1 GPEQILFNGTNST
14 VTAAAGA
21 PLTVRCSADCNPA
34 CTVTWWNTSR
44 HRLVTGHREA
54 VLFTPAVDRSG
65 QYTCHVNN
73 THGNKSRNLTLDKP
87 SAASAVRINVPTVAV
102 LCVITVVV
110 AVAIAISLHR
120 HRAKKRE
127 HSCSADA
134 DNEEQAQQDP
144 SHLYSKVT
152 KRRRERREDVY
163 TPVKF
168 MNLMYGAPRSSEK
181 EALIN
186 NSGERNADGLIYAD
200 LDLVEPPLVD
210 GTFVVHRKEEP
221 VVYEEIDFSLTPG
234 PQLPDKLWEVEE
246 GQNFC
251 E

>member
-1 GPEQILFNGTNST
+1 M
-14 VTAAAGA
+14 AASSC
-21 PLTVRCSADCNPA
+21 PRSVH
-34 CTVTWWNTSR
+34 V
-44 HRLVTGHREA
+44 
-54 VLFTPAVDRSG
+54 VLYLG
-65 QYTCHVNN
+65 QYICDVNN
-73 THGNKSRNLTLDKP
+73 SHGNKSRNLKLDKP
-87 SAASAVRINVPTVAV
+87 TPDVPIEPTVAV

-127 HSCSADA
+127 HPCSAEA

-144 SHLYSKVT
+144 RHLYSKVT

-163 TPVKF
+163 KPVQLI
-168 MNLMYGAPRSSEK
+168 NLMYGAPRPSER

-200 LDLVEPPLVD
+200 LDLVEPLLVD
-210 GTFVVHRKEEP
+210 GTFVVHSKEKP
-221 VVYEEIDFSLTPG
+221 VVYEEIDFSLMPG

-251 E
+251 K

>member
-1 GPEQILFNGTNST
+1 MSLA
-14 VTAAAGA
+14 TAA
-21 PLTVRCSADCNPA
+21 VFS
-34 CTVTWWNTSR
+34 
-44 HRLVTGHREA
+44 
-54 VLFTPAVDRSG
+54 
-65 QYTCHVNN
+65 
-73 THGNKSRNLTLDKP
+73 
-87 SAASAVRINVPTVAV
+87 
-102 LCVITVVV
+102 VITVVV
-110 AVAIAISLHR
+110 AVAIAIRLHR

-127 HSCSADA
+127 HPCSAEA

-163 TPVKF
+163 SPVQF
-168 MNLMYGAPRSSEK
+168 MNLMHGEQHSSER